1 MTYKRNIIITGGAGF
16 IGSHVVRLF
25 VNKYPDYKIINLDK
39 LTYAGNLA
47 NLKDIEEKPNYRFV
61 RMDICDFE
69 GVLKLMQDEHV
80 DGIIHLA
87 AESHVD
93 RSIKDPF
100 TFAQTNVMGTLSLLQ
115 AAKLYWESQ
124 PEPYKVKVAEPVE
137 APTKNDGPST
147 SLGTCV
153 SCRFYHIST
162 DEVYGALEL
171 THPEGIEPPF
181 STKASSGKHHLAF
194 GDKFFTED
202 LKYQPHSPYSAAK
215 ASSDHFV
222 RAFHDT
228 YGLPTIITNCSNNYG
243 PYQFPEKLIPL
254 FINNIRHRKPL
265 PVYGKGENVRDWL
278 YVEDHA
284 RAIDLIFHQGQVGDT
299 YNIGG
304 FNEWKNIDLIKVLI
318 NTVDRLL
325 DRPEGADM
333 DLITYVTDRAGHDLR
348 YAIDSTKLQKEL
360 GWEPSLQFE
369 EGIEKTAR
377 WYLDNQEWMDNVTSG
392 DYQKYYDDMY
402 KNR

>member
-1 MTYKRNIIITGGAGF
+1 MKSIVITGGAGF
-16 IGSHVVRLF
+16 IGNHVVRLF
-25 VNKYPDYKIINLDK
+25 VNKYPDYHIICLDA

-47 NLKDIEEKPNYRFV
+47 NLSDVEDKPNYEFV
-61 RMDICDFE
+61 KMDICDFE
-69 GVLKLMQDEHV
+69 GVHRLLKDRQVE
-80 DGIIHLA
+80 GIIHLA

-93 RSIKDPF
+93 RSIRDPF
-100 TFAQTNVMGTLSLLQ
+100 AFAQTNVMGTLSLLQ
-115 AAKLYWESQ
+115 AAQLYWESL
-124 PEPYKVKVAEPVE
+124 PERYEGK
-137 APTKNDGPST
+137 
-147 SLGTCV
+147 
-153 SCRFYHIST
+153 RFYHIST

-171 THPEGIEPPF
+171 TRPDGEAPYGDDFFLET
-181 STKASSGKHHLAF
+181 TK
-194 GDKFFTED
+194 
-202 LKYQPHSPYSAAK
+202 YNPHSPYSASK

-228 YGLPTIITNCSNNYG
+228 YGMPTIVTNCSNNYG

-284 RAIDLIFHQGQVGDT
+284 RAIDLIYHNGKTAET

-304 FNEWKNIDLIKVLI
+304 FNEWKNIDIIKVVI
-318 NTVDRLL
+318 ATVDRLL
-325 DRPEGADM
+325 GRPEGADL

-348 YAIDSTKLQKEL
+348 YAIDSTKLKTEL

-369 EGIEKTAR
+369 EGIEKTVR
-377 WYLDNQEWMDNVTSG
+377 WYLEHEEWMDNITSG
-392 DYQKYYDDMY
+392 EYEKYYDSMY